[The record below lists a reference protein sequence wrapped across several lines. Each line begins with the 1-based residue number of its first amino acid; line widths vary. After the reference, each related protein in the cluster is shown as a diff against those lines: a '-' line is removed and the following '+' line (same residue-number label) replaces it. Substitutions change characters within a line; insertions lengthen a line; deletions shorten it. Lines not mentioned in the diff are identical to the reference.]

1 MALKVTKSHGWKLAF
16 FFARPRDEA
25 ASATV
30 RSRNRTY
37 AIGGMGERTVE
48 FIDMTDFVMP
58 SGDDP
63 GTGMEGEPAVF
74 DARYHQYLSTLH
86 LMAVNLLK

>member
-1 MALKVTKSHGWKLAF
+1 
-16 FFARPRDEA
+16 
-25 ASATV
+25 
-30 RSRNRTY
+30 
-37 AIGGMGERTVE
+37 MGERTVE

-63 GTGMEGEPAVF
+63 GTGMQGEPAVF